1 MRPDAFF
8 PSGPRAREAF
18 ILRMCMEGQW
28 SVAVR
33 DHCPLTILAVRSG
46 SCRVQRGQKSVVA
59 RQGELVVICGSA
71 SYEVR
76 SASAQTLPGAAPC
89 NYAIAPGQQ
98 CLGPSGRAMVQEL
111 RHGVRAWGNSP
122 NGPDQLL
129 VGTFTTTSA
138 VADLVCEGTDLAV
151 IDDDAAW
158 RWAELLATEAES
170 AGPAQ
175 QVVLDRL
182 LDILAICALQHLPG
196 TRVLRS
202 AAPGIGVAVG
212 AMWAQPARAWSVEGL
227 ARTAAMSRSAFSPA
241 FRQAMGT
248 APMGYLTKLRLAL
261 AHDALLASDAPLSQ
275 IARDVGYS
283 SPFALSAAF
292 RRAYSTSPSALR
304 SAALG

>member
-1 MRPDAFF
+1 M
-8 PSGPRAREAF
+8 
-18 ILRMCMEGQW
+18 
-28 SVAVR
+28 
-33 DHCPLTILAVRSG
+33 
-46 SCRVQRGQKSVVA
+46 VA

-76 SASAQTLPGAAPC
+76 SASAQTLPAAAPG

-248 APMGYLTKLRLAL
+248 APMGTAPMGYLTKLRLAL

-304 SAALG
+304 SAASG